1 MDLLHTFVG
10 PALGIYRY
18 AFGHLSLL
26 PRGNELLVFD
36 PFNNDAMLHYFDDHV
51 VLCQN
56 WLLHVLFNKLQDG
69 AQLQQMDQNF
79 KYACHFL

>member
-1 MDLLHTFVG
+1 
-10 PALGIYRY
+10 
-18 AFGHLSLL
+18 
-26 PRGNELLVFD
+26 
-36 PFNNDAMLHYFDDHV
+36 MLHYFDDHV